1 MAGQLG
7 DGRFILVD
15 IKKEM
20 HEVHNE
26 MENDV
31 IGPYK
36 VKKKALQV
44 LQNPKPF
51 DGKQVDEHTISSEL

>member
-7 DGRFILVD
+7 DGRFILED

-26 MENDV
+26 MENNV
-31 IGPYK
+31 KGPYK
-36 VKKKALQV
+36 VKKRPYKVGYKTMLFEEDPV
-44 LQNPKPF
+44 LK
-51 DGKQVDEHTISSEL
+51 S